1 MKYILILLFLL
12 YVQCDEEDRDWV
24 MQDLF
29 FHDDIR
35 LIHAAKKARDVIDN
49 MEDNVKF
56 VDIAYYYSR
65 NDKSLQY
72 KIITAKVY
80 SKYKVD
86 IHKVI
91 LRMNEDTTKGFDVI
105 GQELMNNYRTIS
117 VNNID
122 YSKINKACADYYR
135 LNAIDFYRIRN
146 IKIEGNFYIIEPKLD
161 KKTEIAFV
169 VRDEGKFFI
178 ATTIAF

>member
-1 MKYILILLFLL
+1 MKYILLLLSLF
-12 YVQCDEEDRDWV
+12 YIQCNDRDWV

-35 LIHAAKKARDVIDN
+35 LIHAARKARDVIDTK
-49 MEDNVKF
+49 EDNVKY
-56 VDIAYYYSR
+56 VDIAYYFSR

-72 KIITAKVY
+72 KIVTAKVY
-80 SKYKVD
+80 SKYKID
-86 IHKVI
+86 IHIVI

-105 GQELMNNYRTIS
+105 GQELKNNYKKIS

-122 YSKINKACADYYR
+122 YSKINKVCADYYR
-135 LNAIDFYRIRN
+135 LNAIDFYRIRD
-146 IKIEGNFYIIEPKLD
+146 IKIEGNFYLIEPKQNNR
-161 KKTEIAFV
+161 TEIAFV

>member
-56 VDIAYYYSR
+56 VDIAYYFSR

-105 GQELMNNYRTIS
+105 GQELMNNYIVLR
-117 VNNID
+117 
-122 YSKINKACADYYR
+122 
-135 LNAIDFYRIRN
+135 
-146 IKIEGNFYIIEPKLD
+146 
-161 KKTEIAFV
+161 
-169 VRDEGKFFI
+169 
-178 ATTIAF
+178 